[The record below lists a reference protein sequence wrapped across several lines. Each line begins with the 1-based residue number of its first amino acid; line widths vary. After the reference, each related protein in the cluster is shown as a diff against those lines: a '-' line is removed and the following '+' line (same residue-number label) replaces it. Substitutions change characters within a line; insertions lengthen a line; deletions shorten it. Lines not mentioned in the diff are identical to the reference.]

1 MAISIKIVRDE
12 SLSLRSRGAT
22 RRSSLSIRQ
31 RLAAFARLTPGCA
44 AMLLS
49 RTRQCVRQ
57 AVPIGF
63 SGRSFVRSLPESL
76 QPKAFLSVGMGAGL
90 LIPVVESEALE
101 IQFGNTD
108 VVYCSLLRS
117 GCQGIRTFARSF
129 VSFALIC
136 PLIQVALPLNS
147 DIMTAY
153 SGLQERRTAIACF
166 ALYGKTRFSASSC
179 SFFY

>member
-22 RRSSLSIRQ
+22 RRSSLSNRQ

-49 RTRQCVRQ
+49 RTPTMRQ
-57 AVPIGF
+57 AGGSHRVLGEVVRPIIAGKLAAEGF
-63 SGRSFVRSLPESL
+63 PLCGH
-76 QPKAFLSVGMGAGL
+76 GAGL

-153 SGLQERRTAIACF
+153 SGLQGRRTAIACF